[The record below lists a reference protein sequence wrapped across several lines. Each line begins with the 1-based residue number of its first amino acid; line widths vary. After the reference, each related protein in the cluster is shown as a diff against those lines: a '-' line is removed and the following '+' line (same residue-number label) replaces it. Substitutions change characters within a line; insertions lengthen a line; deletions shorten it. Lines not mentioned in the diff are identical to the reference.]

1 MPRWFLPRWPVA
13 AAALPLA
20 YLAREL
26 AGPVL
31 GTIVLLAMAA
41 LTLRPHP
48 LLDGR
53 RRAAL
58 ATAAL
63 AAFVAVHLID
73 LATGI
78 VLALAVPSAILAALA
93 WRELDAPTA

>member
-1 MPRWFLPRWPVA
+1 MPRWPLA

-20 YLAREL
+20 YVSREA

-31 GTIVLLAMAA
+31 GTIVLVAVAA
-41 LTLRPHP
+41 LALRPHP
-48 LLDGR
+48 RLDTR
-53 RRAAL
+53 RRVLLAA
-58 ATAAL
+58 AAL

-78 VLALAVPSAILAALA
+78 VLALALPSLALAALA
-93 WRELDAPTA
+93 WREIDTRTS